1 MNSKSVPWQE
11 TIEELTESSFSASKS
26 PTKSQDPGRKYLVRN
41 LTMDEDVGLSAFQ
54 SQNPSLVKNVGDSLQ
69 LNAIEVVDDGAVDL
83 LAIIRKVGSDVL
95 EYFQI

>member
-1 MNSKSVPWQE
+1 
-11 TIEELTESSFSASKS
+11 
-26 PTKSQDPGRKYLVRN
+26 
-41 LTMDEDVGLSAFQ
+41 MDEDVGLPASQ
-54 SQNPSLVKNVGDSLQ
+54 SQNPSLEKIVGDSLQ

>member
-1 MNSKSVPWQE
+1 
-11 TIEELTESSFSASKS
+11 
-26 PTKSQDPGRKYLVRN
+26 
-41 LTMDEDVGLSAFQ
+41 MDEDVGLSAFQ